1 MLRCLQKW
9 EEHVRASNED
19 ARKER
24 QGPSAV
30 LSHERAALQ
39 ALQAW
44 ASVSSKARTA
54 LKRAGSAAI
63 DDMELRF
70 LEFIV
75 KVR

>member
-1 MLRCLQKW
+1 MRCLQKW

-24 QGPSAV
+24 LGPPAA

-54 LKRAGSAAI
+54 LKRAGSAAV

-70 LEFIV
+70 LEFVV